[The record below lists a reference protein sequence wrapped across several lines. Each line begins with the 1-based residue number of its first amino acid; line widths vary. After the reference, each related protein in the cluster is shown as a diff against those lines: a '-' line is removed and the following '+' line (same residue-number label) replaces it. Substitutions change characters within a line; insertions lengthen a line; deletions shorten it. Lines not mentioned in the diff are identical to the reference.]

1 MKVSKTQVDEMLKAA
16 ELDHKKERELLANRY
31 INVKKY
37 YNKLFY
43 FII

>member
-31 INVKKY
+31 INEKNTRTSCSIV
-37 YNKLFY
+37 
-43 FII
+43 